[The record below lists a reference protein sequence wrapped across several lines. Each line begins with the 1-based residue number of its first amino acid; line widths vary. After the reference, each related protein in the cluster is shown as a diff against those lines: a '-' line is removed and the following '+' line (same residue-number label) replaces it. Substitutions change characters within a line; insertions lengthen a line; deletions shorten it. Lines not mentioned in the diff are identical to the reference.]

1 MGTKR
6 KAPELDETDERP
18 AKKHKPPPSQ
28 FLFELFM
35 AADRGRDLN
44 KEIDTILEKCTTK
57 EKQTH
62 KVWLKTLRE
71 ARDSHK
77 DNTTKQYV
85 IMFSLMEM
93 KSYRDERGVSPEDLQ
108 KFEDLSRANIT
119 GRAIDP
125 HTEVTNKTPSEAM
138 VRTQATLMFHT
149 RNYYLHA

>member
-6 KAPELDETDERP
+6 KAEELDERP
-18 AKKHKPPPSQ
+18 TTTKRHKPSQ
-28 FLFELFM
+28 FLFELFT
-35 AADRGRDLN
+35 ASDRGLDLN
-44 KEIDTILEKCTTK
+44 KEIDAILEKCTTK

-85 IMFSLMEM
+85 IMFSLMQM
-93 KSYRDERGVSPEDLQ
+93 KSYRDERKVTPEDLQ

-138 VRTQATLMFHT
+138 VRTKDTLMFHT